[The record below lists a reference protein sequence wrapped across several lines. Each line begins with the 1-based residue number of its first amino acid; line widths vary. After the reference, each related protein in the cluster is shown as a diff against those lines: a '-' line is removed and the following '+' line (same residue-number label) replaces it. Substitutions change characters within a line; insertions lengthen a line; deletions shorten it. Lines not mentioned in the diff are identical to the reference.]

1 MKLSAAFADQ
11 IEPLRARWRSLTV
24 PAQRALAVVT
34 VVALL
39 LVFWAYAWLPASRA
53 RDDLR
58 ARGGSWQAELATMRG
73 LADEAKRLRLI
84 APIAAKE
91 SARTLP
97 DRAALQTLFGADTKV
112 ATSDGRSFQLVA
124 AGTPYNQWLERV
136 DLALARYRLKLVSVK
151 LRAVAAN
158 SEERTVVAA
167 EWVMADEP

>member
-1 MKLSAAFADQ
+1 MKFAAALANQ
-11 IEPLRARWRSLTV
+11 IEPLRGRWRSLSA
-24 PAQRALAVVT
+24 PAQKTLALVS

-39 LVFWAYAWLPASRA
+39 LIFWAYAWLPAARA

-58 ARGGSWQAELATMRG
+58 ARGAAWESELAVMRG

-97 DRAALQTLFGADTKV
+97 DRGTLQTLFGAETKV
-112 ATSDGRSFQLVA
+112 ATSDGRSFQLSVA
-124 AGTPYNQWLERV
+124 SVPYNQWLERV
-136 DLALARYRLKLVSVK
+136 DQALARHRLKLVSVK
-151 LRAVAAN
+151 LRALAPATD
-158 SEERTVVAA
+158 ERTAVAV